1 MKFARMTLLKKLL
14 SVIIPVVAVV
24 AVMAVFSVGI
34 GLKNTAE
41 IQNVSEL
48 TFPALD
54 KAEQLKNR
62 IKQIQEYFSATIE
75 DEDSANLEKV
85 RQEANAFEKAA
96 DDLLEKKE
104 DPTLLTI
111 KTDFKEYVEE
121 GERIS
126 RRYLDGADIAAIAKE
141 LPSIS
146 RKSDELHKA
155 LDAFRDTK
163 YQAFNESLARVQ
175 NTSKKNGTLTVTSFG
190 LVLLLI
196 GFLVY
201 MLVRHVVRPLKGAI
215 DGITDGIDRVSA
227 ASGQVSSASHSL
239 AEGTSEEAASLEE
252 TSSSLEEMAS
262 MTKQN
267 ADNAAQADNL
277 MREANQV
284 IVQANTSMAELTTS
298 MQAISTASEETSK
311 IIKTIDEIAF
321 QTNLL
326 ALNAAVEAA
335 RAGEAGAGFAV
346 VADEVRNLA
355 MRAAEAAKDT
365 AGLIEGTVKK
375 VKNGEE
381 IVARTDEAFSEVA
394 ESAAKVGELVGEIAA
409 ASNEQA
415 QGIEQVNRAVAEM
428 DKVTQRA
435 AATAEESASV
445 SEDMNVQA
453 EQMRAMVGGLS
464 GLVGGNRENA
474 HVSPDHGQTTRIG
487 AFGTRA
493 GKVLQKVVGA
503 RTGAEQTQAPGS
515 AKVKPEKSIPI
526 EDEHFQDF

>member
-1 MKFARMTLLKKLL
+1 MKFARMTPLRKLL
-14 SVIIPVVAVV
+14 SVIIPLVAVI
-24 AVMAVFSVGI
+24 AVIAVFSVGI
-34 GLKNTAE
+34 GLRNTAE
-41 IQNVSEL
+41 IKNVSEL

-54 KAEQLKNR
+54 KAEQFKNG

-75 DEDSANLEKV
+75 DEDPANLEKV
-85 RQEANAFEKAA
+85 QKEAKAFETGA
-96 DDLLEKKE
+96 DELLGKKE
-104 DPTLLTI
+104 DPTLVSI
-111 KTDFKEYVEE
+111 KRDFKEYVQE
-121 GERIS
+121 GDKIS
-126 RRYLDGADIAAIAKE
+126 RRYLEGGDMAAIAKE

-146 RKSDELHKA
+146 RKSEELQRA
-155 LDAFRDTK
+155 LDTFRDKK
-163 YQAFNESLARVQ
+163 YQEFNKSLTRVQ
-175 NTSKKNGTLTVTSFG
+175 STSKSNGTLTITSFV
-190 LVLLLI
+190 LVMLLI

-201 MLVRHVVRPLKGAI
+201 MLVRHVVRPLKTAI
-215 DGITDGIDRVSA
+215 NGMTAGIDRVSA
-227 ASGQVSSASHSL
+227 ASAQVSSASHSL

-262 MTKQN
+262 MTKLN

-277 MREANQV
+277 VREANEV
-284 IVQANTSMAELTTS
+284 VSQANASMAELTTS

-355 MRAAEAAKDT
+355 MRAAEAARDT

-394 ESAAKVGELVGEIAA
+394 KSAAKVGELVGEIAA

-415 QGIEQVNRAVAEM
+415 QGIEQVNKAVAEM

-445 SEDMNVQA
+445 SGDMNAQA
-453 EQMRAMVGGLS
+453 QEMLTMVEGLS
-464 GLVGGNRENA
+464 VLVGGNRANRLVSA
-474 HVSPDHGQTTRIG
+474 HHGQTTQLEG
-487 AFGTRA
+487 LGTRA
-493 GKVLQKVVGA
+493 GKILQKVVA
-503 RTGAEQTQAPGS
+503 
-515 AKVKPEKSIPI
+515 AKPAPEKTEASESEKAQPEESTPM
-526 EDEHFQDF
+526 EDARFKDF